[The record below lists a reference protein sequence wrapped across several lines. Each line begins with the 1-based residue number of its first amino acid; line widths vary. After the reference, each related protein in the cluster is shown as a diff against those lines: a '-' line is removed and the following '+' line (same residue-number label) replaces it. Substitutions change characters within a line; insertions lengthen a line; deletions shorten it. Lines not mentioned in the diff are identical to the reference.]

1 MNATGVERLVF
12 CGRYEQWTTI
22 KLKENLGHV
31 VQIDIYRKRNSKSL
45 YSENTR
51 GIFEMFIALWPV
63 TDGQQIQNQQKIIT
77 VVESVF
83 VCSKICPGPCKRG
96 LRDLRS

>member
-31 VQIDIYRKRNSKSL
+31 VQIDIYRKRNSESL
-45 YSENTR
+45 YSYKPRTLEVFLKCLFR
-51 GIFEMFIALWPV
+51 YDQSQ
-63 TDGQQIQNQQKIIT
+63 TD
-77 VVESVF
+77 
-83 VCSKICPGPCKRG
+83 SKYKTNKK
-96 LRDLRS
+96 

>member
-45 YSENTR
+45 HSENTKPR
-51 GIFEMFIALWPV
+51 TLGVFLKCLLRYDHSQ
-63 TDGQQIQNQQKIIT
+63 TD
-77 VVESVF
+77 
-83 VCSKICPGPCKRG
+83 SKYKTNKK
-96 LRDLRS
+96 